1 MFQTPPAPHLR
12 SPAPIS
18 TACLQDGAVT
28 GTMTV
33 LITVMNTA
41 VLHGYLE
48 RALPISLPVP
58 TTAASLI
65 PGAVTLIMTV
75 GTVQMKQT
83 VVSIPKEDVNL
94 EVRGVA
100 DGI

>member
-1 MFQTPPAPHLR
+1 M
-12 SPAPIS
+12 
-18 TACLQDGAVT
+18 T

-48 RALPISLPVP
+48 RAPPLSLPVP
-58 TTAASLI
+58 TTTASLI
-65 PGAVTLIMTV
+65 PGAATLIMTV
-75 GTVQMKQT
+75 GTVQMKRT

-94 EVRGVA
+94 KVRGVA
-100 DGI
+100 DEI